1 MLPSTPRPTDPVDR
15 PQPLVVVWDFDYS
28 LINCNSDTYVP
39 ENCLPL
45 LCDFI
50 SEGSKTTQWTTLMAE
65 VTLKMFEG
73 RVERSQIEAS
83 LDRMPVF
90 SEVIESIKYASSLGV
105 KQYIIS
111 DANTVYISRFLET
124 KRLDQHFSEVIS
136 NPASWTEKGLLQIN
150 PYHSHHNCSR
160 CPSNLCKGLVIDSIM
175 STLSSECRT
184 LYIGDGGGDLCP
196 CLRLRKNDSIAAR
209 SGYKLAQLL
218 RNIEALESSVSNWE
232 DGESLAHIINRF
244 IISHV

>member
-1 MLPSTPRPTDPVDR
+1 MLPPLTLLPIH
-15 PQPLVVVWDFDYS
+15 PQLVIVWDFDHS
-28 LINCNSDTYVP
+28 LINCNSDTFVP

-65 VTLKMFEG
+65 VALKMFEG
-73 RVERSQIEAS
+73 GVERSQIEAA
-83 LDRMPVF
+83 LEKMPVF
-90 SEVIESIKYASSLGV
+90 SEVIESIRYASSLGV

-111 DANTVYISRFLET
+111 DANTVYISQFL
-124 KRLDQHFSEVIS
+124 KSKCLDQHFTSVIS
-136 NPASWTEKGLLQIN
+136 NPASWTEKGLLEIH

-160 CPSNLCKGLVIDSIM
+160 CPSNLCKGLVIDSTM
-175 STLSSECRT
+175 STLSSECRI

-218 RNIEALESSVSNWE
+218 QNIDALEASVSNWH
-232 DGESLAHIINRF
+232 DGQSLAHVINRF
-244 IISHV
+244 IITHV